1 MRQVSLTL
9 NDNEFDKFMDL
20 LKSVKSAN
28 ILTTKHIESDI
39 PQWQKDE
46 LDQSISEI
54 ENGTVQSEEWDLL
67 REKLFA
73 KHSVK

>member
-28 ILTTKHIESDI
+28 ILTSKHIDSDI
-39 PQWQKDE
+39 PQWQKEE
-46 LDQSISEI
+46 LDKSISEI
-54 ENGTVQSEEWDLL
+54 ENGTVQSEKWDSL

>member
-28 ILTTKHIESDI
+28 ILTSKHIDSDI

-46 LDQSISEI
+46 LDKSISEI
-54 ENGTVQSEEWDLL
+54 ENGTVQSEEWDSL